1 MKKNK
6 ALFLDRDGVINKYG
20 SYIYKIQ
27 DFFINED
34 IFSLCKSFQSA
45 GYKLIVVTNQAGV
58 ARKIFTKKD
67 FTKLNDHMI
76 GEFLKKNIIIDD
88 VFSCFHHPEFS
99 TKPCDCRKPEPGMIN
114 RAIVK
119 HNIDPQ
125 MSFLIGDS
133 ISDIEAGKNANIKN
147 NILIEKNIIPQY
159 ALLMRKYLSV

>member
-1 MKKNK
+1 M
-6 ALFLDRDGVINKYG
+6 
-20 SYIYKIQ
+20 
-27 DFFINED
+27 
-34 IFSLCKSFQSA
+34 
-45 GYKLIVVTNQAGV
+45 TNQAGV

-76 GEFLKKNIIIDD
+76 REFLKKNIIIDD

-99 TKPCDCRKPEPGMIN
+99 TKPCGCRKPEPGMIN

-125 MSFLIGDS
+125 MFFLIGDS

-147 NILIEKNIIPQY
+147 NILIK
-159 ALLMRKYLSV
+159 KYYSTIRITYEVILKCLRVFY